1 MLIEFSVENYLS
13 FKDMVTLS
21 LEASTEKGL
30 RNNVIEAA
38 QGSEFDLLKSVLLY
52 GPNASGKSNLFKA
65 MRFMNKFVLSSATDQ
80 KKDRTIPVTPF
91 RLDESFKEKPSVF
104 EVAFLSNGVHYLYG
118 FSVTTDAVQEEWL
131 YSYPHKR
138 KRVLFERNVAKSDIK
153 EQFIFGDNWKGERMR
168 LAHMT
173 RPNALFVSVASQFN
187 HSIAKIV
194 TDWFSEKLKSAVAL
208 PTGMSED
215 NFTKEICHENPDR
228 KNEFLRM
235 LKNADLG
242 IEDFQIEK
250 LEYSDSETNKEMPR
264 RIIDAIIE
272 ELEIKPEEFYS
283 FEIHTTRRGVDA
295 KGDPI
300 SVAFAEKEESD
311 GTLKYFA
318 LAGPL
323 FHVLNEGCCL
333 LADEMD
339 SRLHPLL
346 TRRIIELFHDEK
358 VNFKGAQLV
367 SAIYEI
373 SLLGEKDFFRRDQI
387 WFMEKDDSGATRL
400 YSAWDYKVRKNER
413 LNKGYLA
420 GRYGAIPFIEKL
432 ID

>member
-30 RNNVIEAA
+30 DSNVIKGA
-38 QGSEFDLLKSVLLY
+38 QNSDFNLLKSVHIY

-65 MRFMNKFVLSSATDQ
+65 ILFMDDFVFGSSTDHG
-80 KKDRTIPVTPF
+80 KDSLIPVTPF
-91 RLDESFKEKPSVF
+91 KLDENCIAKPSVF
-104 EVAFLSNGVHYLYG
+104 EIIFLSDGVRYQYG
-118 FSVTTDAVQEEWL
+118 FSVTAKVVQEEWF
-131 YSYPHKR
+131 YSYPFKR
-138 KRVLFERNVAKSDIK
+138 RRTLFVRNSSQSETHA
-153 EQFIFGDNWKGERMR
+153 QFNFGDNWKGEGVR
-168 LAHMT
+168 LAGMT
-173 RPNALFVSVASQFN
+173 RPNALFISVASQFN

-194 TDWFSEKLKSAVAL
+194 TDWFSENLRNAKAL

-215 NFTKEICHENPDR
+215 DFTKRICLEEPERKVDFLEI
-228 KNEFLRM
+228 

-242 IEDFQIEK
+242 IEDFKIK
-250 LEYSDSETNKEMPR
+250 KTSFADSEIDKMLPPRVKEAMIKEFELNP
-264 RIIDAIIE
+264 E
-272 ELEIKPEEFYS
+272 KVHLLEIA
-283 FEIHTTRRGVDA
+283 TTRKGVDS
-295 KGDPI
+295 KGNPI
-300 SVAFAEKEESD
+300 SVYFRENEESD
-311 GTLKYFA
+311 GTRKYFA

-323 FHVLNEGCCL
+323 LHVLGEGCCL

-346 TRRIIELFHDEK
+346 TRSIIELFHDEN
-358 VNFKGAQLV
+358 VNTKGAQLV
-367 SAIYEI
+367 SAIYET
-373 SLLGEKDFFRRDQI
+373 SVLGEKGFFRRDQI

-400 YSAWDYKVRKNER
+400 YSAWDYKIRKNET